1 VLNLNFDALNSSPSQ
16 RLKPLSPIQKTSIM
30 LYMDQI
36 VRPIS
41 NNEIHKNGKIR
52 LHKNWEWTS
61 GDQSKGQSIIDE
73 I

>member
-1 VLNLNFDALNSSPSQ
+1 
-16 RLKPLSPIQKTSIM
+16 M